1 MNTLATTASPV
12 AQFAGR
18 ERAPAPRLAPAASTA
33 IDLLRQVRGGS
44 LRLSLPA
51 GDSLRLGEGAERA
64 EFVVHDPR
72 VFERTLTEGDIGFGE
87 SYIDGEWDSERLADL
102 LTLLAENRREL
113 DAAIRGQWWP
123 LLRHRLRHLLRANT
137 RSGSRRNILAH
148 YDLGNDFYRLW
159 LDPTMSYSAALFG
172 DAGDVSLEAAQRA
185 KYLRLLDRLD
195 PRPGDTILEIGCG
208 WGGFAEVAT
217 RDYGCRVHGITL
229 SPAQLAFARERAR
242 AGGWD
247 DRATFERVDYRD
259 LRGEYDHI
267 VSIEM
272 FEAVGERYWPS
283 YFRQLSRCL
292 KPGGRAAIQTITIA
306 DERFAS
312 YRRGTDF
319 IQRHIFPGGMLPSP
333 AAFERRAASADFRV
347 ADRFAFGRDYGRT
360 LALWRDRF
368 EAAWPQ
374 IASHGFDERFRRL
387 WRFYLAYCEAGF
399 RAGSTDVY
407 HYLLERR

>member
-1 MNTLATTASPV
+1 
-12 AQFAGR
+12 
-18 ERAPAPRLAPAASTA
+18 
-33 IDLLRQVRGGS
+33 
-44 LRLSLPA
+44 
-51 GDSLRLGEGAERA
+51 
-64 EFVVHDPR
+64 
-72 VFERTLTEGDIGFGE
+72 
-87 SYIDGEWDSERLADL
+87 
-102 LTLLAENRREL
+102 
-113 DAAIRGQWWP
+113 
-123 LLRHRLRHLLRANT
+123 
-137 RSGSRRNILAH
+137 
-148 YDLGNDFYRLW
+148 
-159 LDPTMSYSAALFG
+159 MSYSAALFG
-172 DAGDVSLEAAQRA
+172 DGDQATLESAQRA

-195 PRPGDTILEIGCG
+195 PKPGDTLLEIGSG
-208 WGGFAEVAT
+208 WGGFAETAA

-229 SPAQLAFARERAR
+229 SPAQLAYARERAR
-242 AGGWD
+242 AGGWN
-247 DRATFERVDYRD
+247 DRATFELVDYRD

-272 FEAVGERYWPS
+272 FEAVGERYWHA

-333 AAFERRAASADFRV
+333 QAFERRAASADFFV

-374 IASHGFDERFRRL
+374 ITRHGFDERFRRL